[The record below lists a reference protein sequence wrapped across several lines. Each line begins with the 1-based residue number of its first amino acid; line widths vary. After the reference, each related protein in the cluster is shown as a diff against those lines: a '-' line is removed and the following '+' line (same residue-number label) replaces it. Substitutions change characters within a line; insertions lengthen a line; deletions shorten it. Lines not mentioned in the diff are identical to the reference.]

1 MVQYDRMVLNHLL
14 DTYENS
20 LLSIGENRRKVQI
33 EFRFTRTSIPAYY
46 DESSSEYE
54 KIHILMNA
62 LENKNMIT
70 VIWKDHKQGHFIQK
84 VRMNAD
90 QIDEIYRYTGRKPKH
105 GLEEENRVFLQ
116 KYLNEDAPVT
126 VNFVG
131 YLLERLENHKSV
143 KEYITLENLQET
155 EKFLRACVSV
165 EQNKTPCYIREFSIQ
180 HFQDSKYFEQIE
192 SRIIRVFRQFDEEYK
207 EMDAVELLAEYGIYQ
222 TPDFVYFKGDV
233 RLLVEGE
240 EMNLSLLKQ
249 GIGISGEDI
258 ENIRFSDFSRI
269 QKVITVENLTSFFRY
284 HEENSLLV
292 YLGGYHNRVRRKLL
306 QKIYDAIPAA
316 NYYHFGDIDAGG
328 FLIFLDLRKKTEIP
342 FESFRMDLDTL
353 KQYSQYGKKLTETD
367 KKRLEKLGEEK
378 EFSEVI
384 RYMLEKNI
392 KLEQECIIE

>member
-233 RLLVEGE
+233 RLLVDGE

-292 YLGGYHNRVRRKLL
+292 YLGGYQNRVRRKLL
-306 QKIYDAIPAA
+306 QKIYDASPAA
-316 NYYHFGDIDAGG
+316 KYYHFGDIDAGG

>member
-20 LLSIGENRRKVQI
+20 LLSIGENRRKIQI

-126 VNFVG
+126 VSFVG

-269 QKVITVENLTSFFRY
+269 QKVITVENLTSFFRC

-316 NYYHFGDIDAGG
+316 TYYHFGDIDAGG

-367 KKRLEKLGEEK
+367 KKRLEKLEEEK

>member
-20 LLSIGENRRKVQI
+20 LLSIGENRRKIQI

-126 VNFVG
+126 VSFVG

-155 EKFLRACVSV
+155 EKFFRACVSV

-240 EMNLSLLKQ
+240 EMNLSL
-249 GIGISGEDI
+249 
-258 ENIRFSDFSRI
+258 
-269 QKVITVENLTSFFRY
+269 
-284 HEENSLLV
+284 
-292 YLGGYHNRVRRKLL
+292 
-306 QKIYDAIPAA
+306 
-316 NYYHFGDIDAGG
+316 
-328 FLIFLDLRKKTEIP
+328 
-342 FESFRMDLDTL
+342 
-353 KQYSQYGKKLTETD
+353 
-367 KKRLEKLGEEK
+367 
-378 EFSEVI
+378 
-384 RYMLEKNI
+384 
-392 KLEQECIIE
+392 

>member
-20 LLSIGENRRKVQI
+20 LLSIGENRRKIQI

-126 VNFVG
+126 VSFVG

-155 EKFLRACVSV
+155 EKFFRACVSV
-165 EQNKTPCYIREFSIQ
+165 EQN
-180 HFQDSKYFEQIE
+180 
-192 SRIIRVFRQFDEEYK
+192 K

-269 QKVITVENLTSFFRY
+269 QKVITVENLTSFFRC

-316 NYYHFGDIDAGG
+316 KYYHFGDIDAGG

-367 KKRLEKLGEEK
+367 KKRLEKLEEEK

>member
-20 LLSIGENRRKVQI
+20 LLSIGENRRKIQI

-126 VNFVG
+126 VSFVG

-306 QKIYDAIPAA
+306 QKIYDAIPTAK
-316 NYYHFGDIDAGG
+316 YYHFGDIDAGG

-367 KKRLEKLGEEK
+367 KKRLEKLEEEK

>member
-20 LLSIGENRRKVQI
+20 LLSIGENRRKIQI

-54 KIHILMNA
+54 KIHILMSA

-90 QIDEIYRYTGRKPKH
+90 QIDVIYRYTGRKPKH

-126 VNFVG
+126 VSFVG

-316 NYYHFGDIDAGG
+316 KYYYFGDIDAGG

-367 KKRLEKLGEEK
+367 KKRLEKLEEEK

>member
-20 LLSIGENRRKVQI
+20 LLSIGENRRKIQI

-126 VNFVG
+126 VSFVG

-269 QKVITVENLTSFFRY
+269 QKVITVENLTSFFRC

-316 NYYHFGDIDAGG
+316 KYYHFGDIDAGG

-353 KQYSQYGKKLTETD
+353 KQYSQYGKENY
-367 KKRLEKLGEEK
+367 
-378 EFSEVI
+378 V
-384 RYMLEKNI
+384 
-392 KLEQECIIE
+392 

>member
-1 MVQYDRMVLNHLL
+1 M
-14 DTYENS
+14 
-20 LLSIGENRRKVQI
+20 
-33 EFRFTRTSIPAYY
+33 
-46 DESSSEYE
+46 
-54 KIHILMNA
+54 
-62 LENKNMIT
+62 
-70 VIWKDHKQGHFIQK
+70 
-84 VRMNAD
+84 
-90 QIDEIYRYTGRKPKH
+90 
-105 GLEEENRVFLQ
+105 
-116 KYLNEDAPVT
+116 
-126 VNFVG
+126 
-131 YLLERLENHKSV
+131 
-143 KEYITLENLQET
+143 
-155 EKFLRACVSV
+155 
-165 EQNKTPCYIREFSIQ
+165 
-180 HFQDSKYFEQIE
+180 
-192 SRIIRVFRQFDEEYK
+192 FRQFDEEYK

-316 NYYHFGDIDAGG
+316 KYYHFGDIDAGG

-367 KKRLEKLGEEK
+367 KKRLEKLEEEK

>member
-306 QKIYDAIPAA
+306 QKIYDAIPSAK
-316 NYYHFGDIDAGG
+316 YYHFGDIDAGG

>member
-20 LLSIGENRRKVQI
+20 LLSIGENRRKIQI

-126 VNFVG
+126 VSFVG

-269 QKVITVENLTSFFRY
+269 QKVITVENLTSFFRC

-316 NYYHFGDIDAGG
+316 KYYHFGYIDAGG

-367 KKRLEKLGEEK
+367 KKRLEKLEEEK

>member
-20 LLSIGENRRKVQI
+20 LLSIGENRRKIQI

-90 QIDEIYRYTGRKPKH
+90 QIDVIYRYTGRKPKH

-192 SRIIRVFRQFDEEYK
+192 NRIIRVFRQFDEEYK

-233 RLLVEGE
+233 HLLVEGE

-316 NYYHFGDIDAGG
+316 KYYHFGDIDAGG

-342 FESFRMDLDTL
+342 FESFRMDLDAL